1 MPRMDNLLGDTPRG
15 LLPAMSASTE
25 VDIARL
31 IADTNPD
38 FPLSQVNAGR
48 AVRGPQGAIRA
59 IAGQGGRGA
68 DVVFRGPAAST
79 LRREVKSIAGGAQG
93 SFNREI
99 AAAASQLGYQ
109 GEVFVQV
116 PRGTA
121 ALNKVLRFRGARQS
135 PADLG
140 LYRSV
145 HIIIVDDVGTVLY
158 QGPLVL

>member
-1 MPRMDNLLGDTPRG
+1 MCAIIAPSLVYQQRTCLMPRMDNLLGDTPRG

-38 FPLSQVNAGR
+38 FPLSQVNAVR
-48 AVRGPQGAIRA
+48 AVRGPQGATRA

-93 SFNREI
+93 SFNRGI
-99 AAAASQLGYQ
+99 AAGAS
-109 GEVFVQV
+109 
-116 PRGTA
+116 
-121 ALNKVLRFRGARQS
+121 
-135 PADLG
+135 
-140 LYRSV
+140 
-145 HIIIVDDVGTVLY
+145 
-158 QGPLVL
+158 